1 MKIVHLDIR
10 VVVNES
16 DSRWNDPLVEERIS
30 VSIPSIMVGKDE
42 GVGLAVAELVK
53 ELEKRFPE
61 VVLEHEAEKARQ
73 AAENAEKKE
82 E

>member
-1 MKIVHLDIR
+1 MKIVHLNIR